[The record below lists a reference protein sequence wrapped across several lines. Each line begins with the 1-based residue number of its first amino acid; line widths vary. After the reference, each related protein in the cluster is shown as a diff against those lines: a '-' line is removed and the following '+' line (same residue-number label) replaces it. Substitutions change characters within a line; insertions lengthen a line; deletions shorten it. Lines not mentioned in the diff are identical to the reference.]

1 MIPLIGMLADA
12 GMSLLSSFIDKGK
25 DEAVKIIKDKTGIDL
40 SQKKELTP
48 EDLQKLKEFEIKN
61 KELILQKLQMYLAD
75 KQDARNRDIVLS
87 TNEKT
92 PLIKKIYPEIL
103 ATIVVIATFVMFY
116 LSVSVNLEAPKK
128 EVVMLL
134 LGTLNTALGMVLSF
148 YFGSSMGSKN
158 KDEVLARMKK

>member
-25 DEAVKIIKDKTGIDL
+25 DEAVKFIKDKTGIDL

-48 EDLQKLKEFEIKN
+48 QEVQKLKEFEIKN

>member
-61 KELILQKLQMYLAD
+61 KELILQKLQMYLDD